1 MVANDRA
8 LQDVM
13 FGKGSV
19 IESLPAGALFL
30 WTLYREGRTNFVAEQ
45 GHFSRGLH
53 AGAIMAV
60 SGMLVHS
67 FVDFNLQIPANA
79 LLLLLQPYLLTSPPL
94 PSETIATRVR
104 RRIENPASAA
114 ATALNGPEI

>member
-1 MVANDRA
+1 VDHAHNDY
-8 LQDVM
+8 
-13 FGKGSV
+13 
-19 IESLPAGALFL
+19 IEGLAEAGLLGGLCGALFL

-79 LLLLLQPYLLTSPPL
+79 LLFLLQAYLLTSPPL
-94 PSETIATRVR
+94 PSETAATRVR
-104 RRIENPASAA
+104 RRTDDRAA
-114 ATALNGPEI
+114 QSDDQHD